1 MALYTLAVGLAA
13 AIPKLDL
20 FISLVGAASSS
31 TLALMAPTVI
41 HTMAFWDELSG
52 SKAALVCG
60 RNGLLF
66 TIGFVGFLT
75 GTFVSVGNIID
86 YFAGVATQLVFP
98 TKIQEMNATY
108 LY

>member
-1 MALYTLAVGLAA
+1 MIYKTLDVTAEEALNGT
-13 AIPKLDL
+13 
-20 FISLVGAASSS
+20 
-31 TLALMAPTVI
+31 TVI

-86 YFAGVATQLVFP
+86 YFAGAATNPFQFC
-98 TKIQEMNATY
+98 
-108 LY
+108 